1 MKIKVIIADD
11 NSFIREGMKIILS
24 TYDEFEVLATV
35 EDGLQAVEFCR
46 AQSVDIAL
54 LDVRM
59 PNMDGVEAA
68 RLISET
74 GAKPFILTTFDDDEY
89 IVAAI
94 RNGAKGYLLKNAEP
108 ERIRDAIKSVF
119 NGHIV
124 MQDIILDKI
133 KSNLAEH
140 KEAEPKIDEACLPNA
155 SSGLW
160 R

>member
-1 MKIKVIIADD
+1 MHFDRRDVHGGGPVSVQTMKIKVIIADD

-46 AQSVDIAL
+46 AQAVDIAL

-74 GAKPFILTTFDDDEY
+74 GAKPL
-89 IVAAI
+89 
-94 RNGAKGYLLKNAEP
+94 
-108 ERIRDAIKSVF
+108 S
-119 NGHIV
+119 
-124 MQDIILDKI
+124 
-133 KSNLAEH
+133 
-140 KEAEPKIDEACLPNA
+140 
-155 SSGLW
+155 
-160 R
+160 